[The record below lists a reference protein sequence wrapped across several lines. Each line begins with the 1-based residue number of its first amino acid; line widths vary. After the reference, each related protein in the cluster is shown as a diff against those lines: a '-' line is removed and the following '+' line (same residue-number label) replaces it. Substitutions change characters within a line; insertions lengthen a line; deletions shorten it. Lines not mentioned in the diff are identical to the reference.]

1 MCYTKKMTDDSSPKA
16 WEQQPNEPPNWYNR
30 FEIYLGLGPSR
41 TPTAAYRIWT
51 GGNSKLS
58 STASKRAKEWRW
70 EERAIA
76 YDRAN
81 REEKAA
87 FEAARVAEARE
98 RNLRLN
104 TKIYEAISA
113 VFDTADLTNLTRE
126 EARALL
132 PTLRGYLSTA
142 SELQRRH
149 KLSSL
154 ASDHLSSASGWP
166 EMEPETEKILDLYAD
181 EEQETNQ

>member
-1 MCYTKKMTDDSSPKA
+1 MRYTKEMTNDTSPKA
-16 WEQQPNEPPNWYNR
+16 WEQQPDEPPNWYNR

-51 GGNSKLS
+51 GGSNSKLS

-87 FEAARVAEARE
+87 FEAARVAEARQ
-98 RNLRLN
+98 RNRRLN
-104 TKIYEAISA
+104 TKIFETIS
-113 VFDTADLTNLTRE
+113 VIFDTADLTNLTKE

-132 PTLRGYLSTA
+132 PSLRGYLRTA
-142 SELQRRH
+142 SELQRRD
-149 KLSSL
+149 LQSTQDDDQLPTS
-154 ASDHLSSASGWP
+154 SGWP
-166 EMEPETEKILDLYAD
+166 VLDPEAEKILDRFYAD
-181 EEQETNQ
+181 EE